1 MSRFVVFDS
10 PFLLGFDQTRG
21 LIERVSR
28 TADNYP
34 PYNVEALNANHLRL
48 SVAVA
53 GFTQDQLRL
62 SLQGQHLTLQA
73 MKEGVKGDEASSRE
87 FIHRGIAQRG
97 FSRSF
102 VVGQGFD
109 VAGARLEYGLLHI
122 DLIRPEPSDEV
133 RIIPITV

>member
-10 PFLLGFDQTRG
+10 PFLLGFDETRV

-34 PYNVEALNANHLRL
+34 PYNVEALGPSHLRL
-48 SVAVA
+48 SIAVA
-53 GFTQDQLRL
+53 GFTRDQLQL
-62 SLQGQHLTLQA
+62 SLQGSHLTLQV
-73 MKEGVKGDEASSRE
+73 MKDKDDGAPRD

-102 VVGQGFD
+102 VVAQGFE
-109 VAGARLEYGLLHI
+109 VSGARLEHGLLHI
-122 DLIRPEPSDEV
+122 DLNRPEPSDEV
-133 RIIPITV
+133 RIIPISH